1 MAVAICQ
8 LLFVAIMVQTIA
20 ISEKTTL
27 KYLRDNFNLERATES
42 SFFPEWQGELPALS
56 DTEIQALTR
65 IRNRYFHQLD
75 EGMMLEN
82 GVKMM
87 IVSPLLELAG
97 FYDPPFRARF
107 EPPVNVAVDTGEEV
121 LNGRIDA
128 LIVQNQ
134 IWVWVLEAKRTTFS
148 LSLGIPQALT
158 YMLAN
163 PERTS
168 PTYGLLCS
176 GESFIV
182 LKLQSQP
189 TAVYGLSNHFNILN
203 DGDLGRV
210 LQILRKIGQ
219 AALPS
224 T

>member
-1 MAVAICQ
+1 
-8 LLFVAIMVQTIA
+8 MVQTIA

-27 KYLRDNFNLERATES
+27 KYLRDNFNLERTSES
-42 SFFPEWQGELPALS
+42 GFFPEWQEELPALT
-56 DTEIQALTR
+56 DTDIQTLNR
-65 IRNRYFHQLD
+65 IRDRYFHQLD
-75 EGMMLEN
+75 EGMMLES

-97 FYDPPFRARF
+97 FYDPPFRSRF
-107 EPPVNVAVDTGEEV
+107 EPPVDVAIDTGEEV

-148 LSLGIPQALT
+148 LSLGIPQALA

-163 PERTS
+163 PERTQ

-176 GESFIV
+176 GDSFIF

-203 DGDLGRV
+203 DGDLATV
-210 LQILRKIGQ
+210 VQILRKIGQ
-219 AALPS
+219 SALP
-224 T
+224 

>member
-1 MAVAICQ
+1 MLSHQ
-8 LLFVAIMVQTIA
+8 
-20 ISEKTTL
+20 KTTL
-27 KYLRDNFNLERATES
+27 KYLRDNFNLERTGES
-42 SFFPEWQGELPALS
+42 DFFPEWQEELPTLT
-56 DTEIQALTR
+56 DTDIQTLNR
-65 IRNRYFHQLD
+65 IRDRYFHQLD
-75 EGMMLEN
+75 EGMMLES

-97 FYDPPFRARF
+97 FYDPPFRSRF
-107 EPPVNVAVDTGEEV
+107 EPPVDITIDTGEEV

-148 LSLGIPQALT
+148 LSLGIPQALA

-163 PERTS
+163 PERTQ

-176 GESFIV
+176 GDSFIF

-189 TAVYGLSNHFNILN
+189 TSVYGLSNHFNILN
-203 DGDLGRV
+203 DGDLATV

-219 AALPS
+219 FALS
-224 T
+224 

>member
-1 MAVAICQ
+1 
-8 LLFVAIMVQTIA
+8 MVQAIA

-27 KYLRDNFNLERATES
+27 KYLRDNVGLERTSNADD
-42 SFFPEWQGELPALS
+42 FQEWQGQHPAL
-56 DTEIQALTR
+56 TEGDQQALAR

-97 FYDPPFRARF
+97 FYDPPFRSRF
-107 EPPVNVAVDTGEEV
+107 EPPVSVAIDAGDEV

-128 LIVQNQ
+128 LVVQDL
-134 IWVWVLEAKRTTFS
+134 IWVFVLEAKRTTFS
-148 LSLGIPQALT
+148 LSLGIPQALA

-163 PERTS
+163 PEPKQ

-176 GESFIV
+176 GESFIF
-182 LKLQSQP
+182 LKLRSQP
-189 TAVYGLSNHFNILN
+189 TWTYGLSRHFNILN
-203 DGDLGRV
+203 EGDLATV
-210 LQILRKIGQ
+210 LQILRMLGQ
-219 AALPS
+219 RSLQQL

>member
-1 MAVAICQ
+1 MLSHQ
-8 LLFVAIMVQTIA
+8 
-20 ISEKTTL
+20 KTTL
-27 KYLRDNFNLERATES
+27 KYLRDNFNLERTGES
-42 SFFPEWQGELPALS
+42 DFFPEWQEELPTLT
-56 DTEIQALTR
+56 DTDIQTLNR
-65 IRNRYFHQLD
+65 IRDRYFHQLD
-75 EGMMLEN
+75 EGMMLES

-97 FYDPPFRARF
+97 FYDPPFRSRF
-107 EPPVNVAVDTGEEV
+107 EPPVDVAIDTGEEV

-148 LSLGIPQALT
+148 LSLGIPQALA

-163 PERTS
+163 PERTQ

-176 GESFIV
+176 GDSFIF

-189 TAVYGLSNHFNILN
+189 TSVYGLSNHFNILN
-203 DGDLGRV
+203 DGDLATV

-219 AALPS
+219 FALS
-224 T
+224 

>member
-1 MAVAICQ
+1 
-8 LLFVAIMVQTIA
+8 MVKTIA

-27 KYLRDNFNLERATES
+27 KYLRDRFTLNRSGES
-42 SFFPEWQGELPALS
+42 DFFSEWQGEVPALS
-56 DTEIQALTR
+56 DIEVQALVR

-87 IVSPLLELAG
+87 IVSPLLDLAG
-97 FYDPPFRARF
+97 FYDPPFRSRF
-107 EPPVNVAVDTGEEV
+107 EPPVEITIDTGEEM

-148 LSLGIPQALT
+148 LSLGIPQALA

-163 PERTS
+163 PEQTQ
-168 PTYGLLCS
+168 PTFGLLCS
-176 GESFIV
+176 GESFIF
-182 LKLQSQP
+182 LKLQLQP
-189 TAVYGLSNHFNILN
+189 TVVYGLSKHFNILN
-203 DGDLGRV
+203 EGDLARV

-219 AALPS
+219 FALL
-224 T
+224 

>member
-1 MAVAICQ
+1 
-8 LLFVAIMVQTIA
+8 MVQTIA

-27 KYLRDNFNLERATES
+27 KYLRDHFQLERDRNAD
-42 SFFPEWQGELPALS
+42 FFLEWQQDLPAL
-56 DTEIQALTR
+56 TPEEIAALTR

-97 FYDPPFRARF
+97 FYDPPFRSRF
-107 EPPVNVAVDTGEEV
+107 EPPVEMAIDTGEEV

-148 LSLGIPQALT
+148 LSLGIPQALA
-158 YMLAN
+158 YMLTN
-163 PERTS
+163 PEQVR

-176 GESFIV
+176 GESFLF
-182 LKLQSQP
+182 LKLCSQP
-189 TAVYGLSNHFNILN
+189 STIYGLSNHFNILN
-203 DGDLGRV
+203 EGDLATV
-210 LQILRKIGQ
+210 LQILKKIGQ
-219 AALPS
+219 LSLA
-224 T
+224 